1 MKKYDFDKLANRRNT
16 SSLKWDLEPECLPLW
31 VADMDFLAPD
41 FIVEALQKRVDIK
54 AYGYSLIP
62 EDFYKSVIRWWND
75 RHHVKFE
82 REWLVY
88 TSGIVAAISSIV
100 RRVTNVGDNVVVMSP
115 VYNIFYNSIINNQR
129 VVLDSPLVHE
139 KGQYHINFNDLEA
152 KLSLDKTSLL
162 IFCNP
167 HNPTGNLW
175 SKEELAKIGE
185 LAKKHNV
192 IVVSDEIH
200 CDFVEKGYE
209 YIPFIAANET
219 NKEVSI
225 TCVSPSKVFNIAGL
239 QSACIVIPDEK
250 LRKFVERGFNN
261 DEIAEPN
268 FFSMDV
274 NIAAFTKGDEYVDE
288 LNEYI
293 SNNRKYMSQFIKDRL
308 PKLKLIEAHS
318 TYFAWVDISAYSS
331 NSVEFCRLLK
341 QKAHLFFSDGEE
353 YGKSGRTFI
362 RINLATSLA
371 NVKEA
376 LNRLEKFLT

>member
-1 MKKYDFDKLANRRNT
+1 MKKYNFDKLANRRNT

-62 EDFYKSVIRWWND
+62 EDFYKSIIRWWND

-82 REWLVY
+82 RDWLVY

-129 VVLDSPLVHE
+129 VVLDSPLVYE
-139 KGQYHINFNDLEA
+139 NGQYHIDFNDLEA

-175 SKEELAKIGE
+175 SKVELAKIGE

-192 IVVSDEIH
+192 VVVSDEIH
-200 CDFVEKGYE
+200 CDFVENGYE

-250 LRKFVERGFNN
+250 LRKFVDRGFNN

-293 SNNRKYMSQFIKDRL
+293 SNNRKYMSQFIKERL

-331 NSVEFCRLLK
+331 NSVEFCSLLK

-376 LNRLEKFLT
+376 LNRLEKFLA